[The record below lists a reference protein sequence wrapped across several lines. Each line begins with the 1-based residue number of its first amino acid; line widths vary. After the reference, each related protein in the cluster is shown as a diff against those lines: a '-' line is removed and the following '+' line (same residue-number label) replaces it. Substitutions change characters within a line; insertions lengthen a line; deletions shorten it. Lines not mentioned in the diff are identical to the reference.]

1 LDDGALSVSVGTTIG
16 WADET
21 DKQVPLRKL
30 VGLIRPS
37 LRLVWRA
44 SRSETVLVVTL
55 QALLGLALPAQVL
68 AGKWALDSV
77 LEASRTGAGLA
88 QALPAVVVVI
98 VAIAAAR
105 VMFAT
110 SMQRRPLLPELVRRT
125 VQEMLAR
132 KAASLDLET
141 LETPAFHD
149 RLSHTQRQASFR
161 PANMVSDITQVI
173 SAGVAVVGL
182 LVLLA
187 TVQPLLVLLVLL
199 AFVPQWWANI
209 DSGRAFYRFHV
220 GDSSR
225 YRLVTYIDGVLTSP
239 HAAKET
245 RAFGLGPYLLRTQGR
260 LFDQRLVELRAL
272 VRKRW
277 SRDVLASLVSSA
289 ISATGLLLILW
300 LHFSGRTSLSDTAV
314 AIGALLLMVP
324 RLSALAGSV
333 GLFHENA
340 LFVEDFWAFLDLTPG
355 MVTAPSAHGAP
366 DKLSKVSVE
375 DVSFT
380 YRDSPTPALT
390 GVSLEIGLGDT
401 VALVGENGAGK
412 TTLAK
417 LLCRLYDPHSGTIA
431 WDGRDVT
438 TCDPVELRRRIAVIF
453 QDFVHYQ
460 LSGRENIGFGD
471 LEAIDDSERVTAAAR
486 RAGAHEFLRD
496 LPDGYETILG
506 RMFDEGHE
514 LSIGQWQKIA
524 LARAFFREAPLVIMD
539 EPTASLDARAEY
551 ELFETMRDL
560 FTDRAVLLISHRF
573 SSVQMADRIY
583 VMRDGEVIESGSH
596 DELAVGGGLYSE
608 LFALQASSYVQR
620 RPNGSAAL

>member
-1 LDDGALSVSVGTTIG
+1 MPVRATTG
-16 WADET
+16 WGHET
-21 DKQVPLRKL
+21 DERVPLTRL
-30 VGLIRPS
+30 VTLVRPS

-44 SRSETVLVVTL
+44 SRSETILVVAL
-55 QALLGLALPAQVL
+55 QALLGLALPAQLL
-68 AGKWALDSV
+68 AGKLALDSV
-77 LEASRTGAGLA
+77 LEASRTDAGLER
-88 QALPAVVVVI
+88 ALPAVVVVI
-98 VAIAAAR
+98 VVIAAAR
-105 VMFAT
+105 VLFAT

-125 VQEMLAR
+125 VHEMLAR

-149 RLSHTQRQASFR
+149 RLSHTQRQAAFR

-173 SAGVAVVGL
+173 SAGVAVIGL

-187 TVQPLLVLLVLL
+187 TVQPLLVLLILA
-199 AFVPQWWANI
+199 AFVPLWWANI

-225 YRLVTYIDGVLTSP
+225 YRLITYVEGLLTSLDS
-239 HAAKET
+239 AKET
-245 RAFGLGPYLLRTQGR
+245 RAFGLGPYLLEAQGR
-260 LFDQRLVELRAL
+260 LFDERLVELRA
-272 VRKRW
+272 VIRKRW
-277 SRDVLASLVSSA
+277 RRDVLASLVSSA
-289 ISATGLLLILW
+289 VSAAGLLLILW

-314 AIGALLLMVP
+314 AVGAMLLMVP

-340 LFVEDFWAFLDLTPG
+340 LFIEDFWSFLELTPG
-355 MVTAPSAHGAP
+355 TAAAPSAHGAP
-366 DKLSKVSVE
+366 EKLDRVAVD

-380 YRDSPTPALT
+380 YRDSPNPALR
-390 GVSLEIGLGDT
+390 GVSLEIGRGET

-417 LLCRLYDPHSGTIA
+417 LLCRLYDPDGGTIA
-431 WDGRDVT
+431 WDGRDLT

-453 QDFVHYQ
+453 QDFVRYQ

-471 LEAIDDSERVTAAAR
+471 LEAIDEPERIAAAAR

-496 LPDGYETILG
+496 LPDGYETVLG
-506 RMFDEGHE
+506 RLFDEGHE

-560 FTDRAVLLISHRF
+560 FDDRAVLLISHRF
-573 SSVQMADRIY
+573 SSVRMADRIY
-583 VMRDGEVIESGSH
+583 VLRDGEVIESGSH
-596 DELAVGGGLYSE
+596 DELAAQGGLYSE
-608 LFALQASSYVQR
+608 LFALQASNYVQG
-620 RPNGSAAL
+620 RPNGSAVR